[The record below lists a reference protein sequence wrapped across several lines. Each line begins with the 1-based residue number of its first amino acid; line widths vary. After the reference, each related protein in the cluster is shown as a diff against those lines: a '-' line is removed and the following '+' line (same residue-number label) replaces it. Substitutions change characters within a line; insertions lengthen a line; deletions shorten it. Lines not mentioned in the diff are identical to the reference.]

1 MKDDIETHQTR
12 VTSVESIDEKLVDY
26 RDVDAALGFL
36 RANAS
41 AGQAVDIDE
50 KKLMRKVDWM
60 IMPLMFACYYLQYT
74 DKTLLSYAAIMGVIE
89 DTHMPS
95 NGFSNLA
102 IAFYVSFLFCE
113 PLQSFFIQKF
123 PTAKYLGCN
132 VILWGIVVSLNC
144 VCHNFASIV
153 ALRVL
158 LGMFESCVAPRQV
171 RSWFEPKMC
180 LTAYSLVILT
190 AMWYKRH
197 EQVSRMGIWYQGTSV
212 APAVSSLASYGFLHY
227 TDSHPHLHFKSWQ
240 ILFLVFGIITIAI
253 GILVVLFLPD
263 NPMKSRLSAEE
274 KIYIIERVRE
284 NQTGIENKK
293 LKTKQVK
300 EVLLDFRTWLLS
312 LVVITTN
319 VPNGAVSSFSS
330 IIIENFGFDEYTT
343 LLLNLPGCAVA
354 FVSVGFGTWWAG
366 RYNGRGIAIIVL
378 TIPTL
383 LGGALM
389 AWLPPSNK
397 GGLLTGNYLTNTVGA
412 TLPLM
417 YSWITS
423 NYAGHTKKITMNA
436 IVLMSFCVGNIIGP
450 ETFRAKDAPQYIP
463 AKLTIVVILSVAIVL
478 AITLDLLYARENKK
492 RDREGHQDLPQDY
505 EFLDLTDKENRNF
518 RYLL

>member
-36 RANAS
+36 RANAQ
-41 AGQAVDIDE
+41 AGQVIDIDE

-102 IAFYVSFLFCE
+102 IAFYVAFLFCE
-113 PLQSFFIQKF
+113 PFQSFLIQKF

-158 LGMFESCVAPRQV
+158 LGVFESC
-171 RSWFEPKMC
+171 
-180 LTAYSLVILT
+180 SLVILT

-227 TDSHPHLHFKSWQ
+227 TNSHPHLHFKSWQ

-284 NQTGIENKK
+284 NQTGIENKR

-300 EVLLDFRTWLLS
+300 EVLTDYRTWLLS

-330 IIIENFGFDEYTT
+330 IIIENFGYDEYTT

-366 RYNGRGIAIIVL
+366 KYNGRGIAIIVL

-389 AWLPPSNK
+389 AWLPPENK
-397 GGLLTGNYLTNTVGA
+397 GGLLAGNFMTNTVGA
-412 TLPLM
+412 TLPLL

-436 IVLMSFCVGNIIGP
+436 LVLMSFCVGNIIGP
-450 ETFRAKDAPQYIP
+450 ETFQSKDAPQYIP
-463 AKLTIVVILSVAIVL
+463 AKLTIVVILAVAIAL
-478 AITLDLLYARENKK
+478 AITLDLLYAWENKK
-492 RDREGHQDLPQDY
+492 RDREEPQDLPPDH
-505 EFLDLTDKENRNF
+505 EFLDMTDKENRNF

>member
-36 RANAS
+36 RANAQ

-113 PLQSFFIQKF
+113 PFQSFFIQKF

-158 LGMFESCVAPRQV
+158 LGVFESCVAP
-171 RSWFEPKMC
+171 
-180 LTAYSLVILT
+180 SLVILT

-227 TDSHPHLHFKSWQ
+227 TNSHPHVHFKSWQ

-253 GILVVLFLPD
+253 GVLVVLFLPD

-274 KIYIIERVRE
+274 KIYIIERV
-284 NQTGIENKK
+284 
-293 LKTKQVK
+293 K
-300 EVLLDFRTWLLS
+300 EVLLDYRTWLLS

-330 IIIENFGFDEYTT
+330 IIIENFGYDEYTT

-389 AWLPPSNK
+389 AWLPPTNK
-397 GGLLTGNYLTNTVGA
+397 GGLLAGNFLTNTVGA
-412 TLPLM
+412 TLPLL

-463 AKLTIVVILSVAIVL
+463 AKLTIVVILSIAIVL
-478 AITLDLLYARENKK
+478 AITLDLLYVLENKK
-492 RDREGHQDLPQDY
+492 RDREEPQDLPQDY

>member
-1 MKDDIETHQTR
+1 MKDDIETHQT
-12 VTSVESIDEKLVDY
+12 TLTAVESINEKLVDY

-36 RANAS
+36 RANAQP
-41 AGQAVDIDE
+41 GQAVDIDE

-113 PLQSFFIQKF
+113 PFQSFFIQKF

-158 LGMFESCVAPRQV
+158 LGVFES
-171 RSWFEPKMC
+171 SKMASDSC
-180 LTAYSLVILT
+180 SLVILT

-212 APAVSSLASYGFLHY
+212 APVVSSLASYGFLHY
-227 TDSHPHLHFKSWQ
+227 TDSHPHVHFKSWQ

-284 NQTGIENKK
+284 NQTGIENKR

-300 EVLLDFRTWLLS
+300 EVLLDYRTWLLS

-330 IIIENFGFDEYTT
+330 IIIENFGYDEYTT

-383 LGGALM
+383 IGGALM
-389 AWLPPSNK
+389 AWLPPTDK
-397 GGLLTGNYLTNTVGA
+397 GGLLAGNFMTNSVGA
-412 TLPLM
+412 TLPLL

-463 AKLTIVVILSVAIVL
+463 AKLTIVVILSIAIVL
-478 AITLDLLYARENKK
+478 AITLDLLYAWENKK
-492 RDREGHQDLPQDY
+492 RDREEPQDLPPDY